1 MCCRHQIVSV
11 PREVRS
17 TSVPVLCAVLSTSII
32 ILYIVMLQIAQR
44 ICKITIFTQDQGKKC
59 TMMCIVYIN
68 KFLKY
73 SHNIPY
79 RLIVQTIKIKF
90 VLLKKKFVLLKMV
103 WESFEPNQTFQ
114 EICRRCYWIMI
125 MSQNQTI
132 NCCVL
137 IYNDKYVP

>member
-59 TMMCIVYIN
+59 TMMCT
-68 KFLKY
+68 
-73 SHNIPY
+73 H
-79 RLIVQTIKIKF
+79 
-90 VLLKKKFVLLKMV
+90 
-103 WESFEPNQTFQ
+103 
-114 EICRRCYWIMI
+114 
-125 MSQNQTI
+125 
-132 NCCVL
+132 
-137 IYNDKYVP
+137 